1 MMVRSLWT
9 TTLEPILCNF
19 WNHFAHSFCK
29 LDYFII
35 AHYFPITLK
44 WTSLL
49 KILSKFTPKFVNR
62 VGSTGVYPT
71 NNFLV
76 NSLTLFGK
84 TI

>member
-35 AHYFPITLK
+35 AQHSPK
-44 WTSLL
+44 TSLL

-71 NNFLV
+71 NIFLV

-84 TI
+84 TIL